1 MTIKC
6 QEHYDITA
14 GRTNPFPKSW
24 NHYTAEACTSE
35 YRIQQSPFLIGKGLC
50 ITFVTC
56 LLKACGPTYNHPAD

>member
-35 YRIQQSPFLIGKGLC
+35 YRIQQSPFLIGKGALHYFC
-50 ITFVTC
+50 NLSIKSVRTN
-56 LLKACGPTYNHPAD
+56 L